1 MLSLSEEEDSLSEE
15 EGEDTSVEGGI
26 LLGEGSGGDGGGW

>member
-1 MLSLSEEEDSLSEE
+1 VSVSVLEE
-15 EGEDTSVEGGI
+15 EGEDALVEEDI